1 MFKVFVTRRIP
12 EAGLEMLRE
21 KCQVR
26 VWEEETPPPREILLE
41 EIKEAHGLLT
51 LLTDPIDREILEAG
65 SHLQVI
71 ANYAVG
77 YDNID
82 LEKARE
88 QGIVV
93 TNTPGVLTE
102 TTADLAWGLLLAAAR
117 SLVKADQF
125 TREGRWKSWG
135 PQLFLG
141 QDVQGQTLG
150 IIGAGR
156 IGRAVARRGR
166 GFDMDILYYNR
177 NPRPKLE
184 KELGA
189 RKVELDELLQESDFV
204 SLHVPLTPATEDL
217 IGARELDLMKN
228 TGVLVNTAR
237 GQVVD
242 QEALNEA
249 LHQEKI
255 FAAGLDVFAREPI
268 DAADPLLENPRVV
281 VAPHIGSA
289 SFATREKM
297 ARMVAGDLLAVLQGK
312 TPKNPVT

>member
-12 EAGLEMLRE
+12 AEGLEMLRE

-26 VWEEETPPPREILLE
+26 VWEGETPPPREVLLE
-41 EIKEAHGLLT
+41 EIKGVHGLLT

-65 SHLQVI
+65 SHLKVI

-82 LEKARE
+82 VDQARQ

-117 SLVKADQF
+117 SLVKADQY
-125 TREGRWKSWG
+125 TRAGHWKSWG

-156 IGRAVARRGR
+156 IGQAVARRGL
-166 GFDMDILYYNR
+166 GFDMDILYYSR
-177 NPRPKLE
+177 NPRPELE
-184 KELGA
+184 KETGA
-189 RKVELDELLQESDFV
+189 RKVGLDELLQESDFV
-204 SLHVPLTPATEDL
+204 SLHVPLTPATENL
-217 IGARELDLMKN
+217 IGARELELMKKN
-228 TGVLVNTAR
+228 AVLINTAR
-237 GQVVD
+237 GPVVD
-242 QEALNEA
+242 QEALNQA
-249 LHQEKI
+249 LLQEKI

-268 DAADPLLENPRVV
+268 DASDPLLENPRVV

-297 ARMVAGDLLAVLQGK
+297 ARMVAEDLLAVLQGK